1 MSKYLGDL
9 RGQYLYNMNTGE
21 TIGHRTK
28 TNGYNA
34 YTDEE
39 DGGNYS
45 GKQVLVET
53 SSNRFSLLQ
62 DVVTNTDISQIQ
74 YCTVENLSFPQI
86 MQLFLGGNMVADEL
100 KIGLEA
106 KGATD
111 INISENGDKTVAKF
125 SLGGIEYTL
134 QCSTDAASS
143 QIDDVTSDI
152 NQDSVNKESHFT
164 PSTLEEDYLCYEAE
178 HSGWVFPKD
187 SDVFDSKYGAEYP
200 MSPEYSYEI
209 DVIIPLL
216 NSYFGTNIT
225 CPWGA
230 GGGISVLTKEQMAFV
245 NDNPDKF
252 GGLFFYTAGSNPDGS
267 GAGVTYSISGNDNG
281 EGFEAY
287 LESKGGRRLT
297 VDEIYSKKVTD
308 WGKYLDDSDKYKDFP
323 AYCVKSDGKNIEF
336 TDKTVATIKK
346 YLDNYSEKTPDDY
359 MKLFGFEVGDDEA
372 TIWKKI
378 NNFCKASG
386 SNDDK
391 TVSLEYYYNVTAATE
406 RGRYTYESVLNDP
419 IYNPSSLGHT
429 QSQIDEYREYMKQRY
444 RNLAGMDQ
452 DTKYDFAPVDKDA
465 YNTNVAN
472 VSKLYG
478 ISASQFNGTKSV
490 SNNVKNTYKNTDYS
504 TGGVSVSEGTE
515 DDKVKEF
522 LDNVKEKYPELYE
535 KYFFSESMFIPE
547 NEFLLC
553 LGDIQDGV
561 LTPDLINSDGFHAHQ
576 GLYRAMWLAAGIK
589 NDDTS
594 ANMRDKITNLFSKI
608 GVTNNSGYF
617 YLTKTQ
623 QIDLWNYLLGD
634 NSAKENYFGAVNSFD
649 YKLDHQSD
657 IEVQNAE
664 QLQKAMQSGVKNIT
678 ITADIDLSNS
688 NWQTIENFSGTIRMG
703 GYVSGEYNNWYSYK
717 LTLGDT
723 PFIKNANG
731 ATFKDVYL
739 SENTENFVIN
749 NSNSTF
755 NSCHTDTVVYIP
767 PESTTNPTT
776 ATVSQVKYTPRET
789 AETSNQTSGSLNG
802 DADIQE
808 YMRQTL
814 DEIYAKYFKMT
825 KSRDGGLFEGFHSNS
840 APMAGYDEDRF
851 RYYYNICWDENNPN
865 REAFIQDMKAAANML
880 LEKYSDIITSVT
892 FNGLELIVTTI
903 DDDIEKGNNRTH
915 LSGFIHSYLET
926 QGAGSYPLFDIE
938 PACDEL
944 ILFTKAPDVLEQN
957 IPTDPPVNS
966 DGKTVLKTNWDGI
979 YVTTDSSVLYVWDA
993 KRRSY
998 LEISQE
1004 DFNSVYY
1011 NANGGSHHLDADAL
1025 CRGDESAIYSKR
1037 CKDEYLNLVIF
1048 SLVSGYNRT
1057 SAETIFE
1064 KDGKYY
1070 QAKSKNVFNTSMVG
1084 DNIAGAT
1091 RCLKELTIENN
1102 TVTTNKVN
1110 KNNNQT
1116 SDQTPEKIQ
1125 VETPEQTKEETPEQT
1140 SIFKTT
1146 KFDSI
1151 FKEEAIKDTINKV
1164 ILKFKDVISEMQTAA
1179 EKLNLTAA
1187 KTTGTYYQFSANGS
1201 YLHVWNPEIKK
1212 FKAFSINTRNADGTI
1227 NQEFTQSG
1235 KAVNRT
1241 DVNIYY
1247 EALLEAYKNGYNFT
1261 ANYPWVCEKDGVYY
1275 EYDKEA
1281 GCFKK
1286 RAD

>member
-28 TNGYNA
+28 TNEYKKA
-34 YTDEE
+34 YIDEE

-45 GKQVLVET
+45 GKQVTLENT
-53 SSNRFSLLQ
+53 NRFSFLQ

-86 MQLFLGGNMVADEL
+86 MQLFLSGNMVADEL

-125 SLGGIEYTL
+125 SLGGTEYTL

-187 SDVFDSKYGAEYP
+187 SDVFNSKYGAAYP
-200 MSPEYSYEI
+200 MDPEYSYEI

-225 CPWGA
+225 CPWG
-230 GGGISVLTKEQMAFV
+230 GGLCVLTREQMAFV

-252 GGLFFYTAGSNPDGS
+252 GGLFFYTAGSEPDGS
-267 GAGVTYSISGNDNG
+267 GAGVGYSVRGNDNG
-281 EGFEAY
+281 EGYEAY

-308 WGKYLDDSDKYKDFP
+308 WGKGLSDENKNSP
-323 AYCVKSDGKNIEF
+323 SYCVNSDGINVEF
-336 TDKTVATIKK
+336 TDKTVAAIKK
-346 YLDNYSEKTPDDY
+346 YLNNYSEKEPDDY

-386 SNDDK
+386 SSDDNK
-391 TVSLEYYYNVTAATE
+391 VSLEYYHSVAKEKWMYS
-406 RGRYTYESVLNDP
+406 YESVLNDP
-419 IYNPSSLGHT
+419 ILNPSSLGHT
-429 QSQIDEYREYMKQRY
+429 QSQIDDYREYLKQRY

-465 YNTNVAN
+465 YNANVAN
-472 VSKLYG
+472 ICKTYG
-478 ISASQFNGTKSV
+478 LSTSQHNGTKSV
-490 SNNVKNTYKNTDYS
+490 SKNTYKNTDYP

-522 LDNVKEKYPELYE
+522 LNNFKEKYPELYE
-535 KYFFSESMFIPE
+535 EYAFSEGMFVPE
-547 NEFLLC
+547 DEYFLC
-553 LGDIQDGV
+553 LGDIQDGT
-561 LTPDLINSDGFHAHQ
+561 LTELGGCTAYK
-576 GLYRAMWLAAGIK
+576 GLLKAMWLAAGIK
-589 NDDTS
+589 ANDTS
-594 ANMRDKITNLFSKI
+594 AKMRDKLSNLFSKI
-608 GVTNNSGYF
+608 GIAQDSGDYF
-617 YLTKTQ
+617 LTKTQ
-623 QIDLWNYLLGD
+623 QIDVWNYILGE

-649 YKLDHQSD
+649 YKLDHQQD
-657 IEVQNAE
+657 IKVQNAE

-678 ITADIDLSNS
+678 ITADIDLSDT
-688 NWQTIENFSGTIRMG
+688 NWQTIENFSGTI
-703 GYVSGEYNNWYSYK
+703 YSSGTVDEYYRVHTYK

-723 PFIKNANG
+723 PFVKNANG
-731 ATFKDVYL
+731 ATFYGTAV
-739 SENTENFVIN
+739 SGNTDNFVIN
-749 NSNSTF
+749 NFNSTF
-755 NSCHTDTVVYIP
+755 HDCYTDTEVYIP
-767 PESTTNPTT
+767 PESTTKPTS

-789 AETSNQTSGSLNG
+789 AETSKKTNGSLNG
-802 DADIQE
+802 DADIKE
-808 YMRQTL
+808 YMRKTL
-814 DEIYAKYFKMT
+814 DEIYAKYFKST
-825 KSRDGGLFEGFHSNS
+825 NSSTDGVFEGFHYGTPPSD
-840 APMAGYDEDRF
+840 YDDE
-851 RYYYNICWDENNPN
+851 RYRYCYTICWDEDNPN

-903 DDDIEKGNNRTH
+903 YDDMEKDHNRTH
-915 LSGFIHSYLET
+915 LSGYIHSYLDAK
-926 QGAGSYPLFDIE
+926 GAGSYPLFDIE

-944 ILFTKAPDVLEQN
+944 ILFTNPPDVLEQN

-966 DGKTVLKTNWDGI
+966 DGKTVIKTNWDGI

-1004 DFNSVYY
+1004 DFTSIYY
-1011 NANGGSHHLDADAL
+1011 NGFEMRGLDADAL
-1025 CRGDESAIYSKR
+1025 CRGDESAIFNKS

-1057 SAETIFE
+1057 NVETIFE

-1084 DNIAGAT
+1084 NNIAGAT

-1116 SDQTPEKIQ
+1116 SDQTPEQTPEKVQ

-1201 YLHVWNPEIKK
+1201 YLHVWNPETKK

-1241 DVNIYY
+1241 DVNIFY